1 MPKPRGGQRPNYNSG
16 TSGGGGRFAALND
29 YQNGGKDDEMNK
41 KKLDFFV
48 YCEIEGQNLLNKHIF
63 LSIFWWRLKTMTIA
77 VITMDAKREI
87 PPDV

>member
-16 TSGGGGRFAALND
+16 TSGGGGGGRFAALND
-29 YQNGGKDDEMNK
+29 YQNGGKDDEM

-63 LSIFWWRLKTMTIA
+63 LSIFFGG
-77 VITMDAKREI
+77 V
-87 PPDV
+87 